1 MNDTVTPPNSI
12 ESASRAVYLGTEK
25 GSFTVSR
32 AALAEPESPPIAVWV
47 TIIRPDG
54 DSAVFAT
61 RIAVHDART
70 FAHGI
75 LAIAAG
81 LPAFEHTVPGKLL
94 AGATLGERIMLR
106 RKSVGMNQDAL
117 AGTVG
122 VGRSSIAQWETDRN
136 PPTVGNLRK
145 IAEVLK
151 TTIYS
156 LMGE

>member
-1 MNDTVTPPNSI
+1 MNDTLTPPNGI
-12 ESASRAVYLGTEK
+12 ESATRAVYLGTEE

-32 AALAEPESPPIAVWV
+32 AALAEPESTPIAVWV
-47 TIIRPDG
+47 TITWPDG
-54 DSAVFAT
+54 ESAVFAT
-61 RIAVHDART
+61 RIAVHDARA

-75 LAIAAG
+75 LAIATG
-81 LPAFEHTVPGKLL
+81 LPAIERTAPGEPL

-117 AGTVG
+117 ASAVG

-136 PPTVGNLRK
+136 PPTVGHLRK

-151 TTIYS
+151 TSICS